1 MHELSIALSLV
12 DLATNAATDAGED
25 RPIEAVHIRVGDLA
39 GVVIDAL
46 EFCWEVATRD
56 TPCQGARLEVEAVA
70 VRVSCPSCHQESEL
84 EAPHAFRC
92 AHCGTPTAQVVAGR
106 ELDLVSL
113 EISDDPPSHSSHP
126 EARHS
131 TAHP

>member
-1 MHELSIALSLV
+1 MHELSIAMSLV
-12 DLATNAATDAGED
+12 ELATKAADDAGED
-25 RPIEAVHIRVGDLA
+25 RPIEAVHIRVGALS

-46 EFCWEVATRD
+46 EFCWDVATRD
-56 TPCQGARLEVEAVA
+56 TACEGARLDVEAVP
-70 VRVSCPSCHQESEL
+70 VRVSCPSCSRESAL
-84 EAPHAFRC
+84 ESPHAFRC
-92 AHCGTPTAQVVAGR
+92 AHCGTPTGEVTAGR

-113 EISDDPPSHSSHP
+113 EVADDAPTLPSHP